1 MTDDDKSKQKKDQGV
16 SFGTIAAIVCA
27 LIIGSLV
34 AANTTRININFV
46 VYKAHSVPLWLYTL
60 IIVALTIITDRIL
73 RFFLRRRK
81 AHRNKKRALP
91 N

>member
-1 MTDDDKSKQKKDQGV
+1 MTDDDTPKKTTNQGLGL
-16 SFGTIAAIVCA
+16 GTVFAIVCA

-60 IIVALTIITDRIL
+60 IIIALTIITDRIL
-73 RFFLRRRK
+73 RFVLRRRK
-81 AHRNKKRALP
+81 ARRNKKRALP